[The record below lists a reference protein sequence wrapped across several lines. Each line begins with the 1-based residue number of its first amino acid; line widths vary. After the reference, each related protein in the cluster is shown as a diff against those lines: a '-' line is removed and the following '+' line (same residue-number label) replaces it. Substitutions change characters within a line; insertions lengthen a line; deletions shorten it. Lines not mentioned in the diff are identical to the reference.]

1 MGPITSFADLL
12 RAFWRRA
19 WLILTISV
27 VGTAL
32 SLVYAWTRAHSWEAT
47 AVIQIEMPR
56 VADTLASG
64 AATSTTTLIELVEQ
78 QVMSRDRIMTL
89 IETFEPFPAGWTM
102 TEKVGAMRESVRMVE
117 LIDPA
122 MAWRPDAQPT
132 GLSITVEL
140 GEAQAAADVAN
151 AIVDSIVGEAQS
163 RVSEQVSATLEFLLT
178 EESRI
183 RGEIEVI
190 EDQIATFRQTNMAS
204 LPEGLTAQRERLA
217 DLNAALLSI
226 DQQLLALDNASA
238 RQRPEEV
245 ERQRALLA
253 GQQDLLRANAAEI
266 EAAIAATPGV
276 ERELGAMTRK
286 LTQHEAELEVVTARR
301 TEAAMTQLLESQDQT
316 SRLVVLERAL
326 PPEFPSSRSRK
337 KIAAAGAMAS
347 VFMAFGVAL
356 ALELMSQGIRSS
368 AQMRRELGIDPVV
381 VIPRLSARRRG
392 GGGIWRWGVALL
404 AAAGA
409 AAAGAWAI
417 TRWGLIDRIG
427 CLLPRRDVR
436 PDRMLGSGVQPAE

>member
-19 WLILTISV
+19 WLIMTISV
-27 VGTAL
+27 IGTGL
-32 SLVYAWTRAHSWEAT
+32 SLLYAWTREHSWEAT

-56 VADTLASG
+56 VADTLAAGS
-64 AATSTTTLIELVEQ
+64 APSTTTLIELVEQ
-78 QVMSRDRIMTL
+78 QVMSRDRIIAL
-89 IETFEPFPAGWTM
+89 IETFEPFPAGWTL
-102 TEKVGAMRESVRMVE
+102 TEKVGAMRGAVRMVE

-122 MAWRPDAQPT
+122 MAWRPDVQPT

-140 GEAQAAADVAN
+140 GEAQVAADVAN

-163 RVSEQVSATLEFLLT
+163 RVSAQVTATLDFLVA
-178 EESRI
+178 EEARI
-183 RGEIEVI
+183 RGEIEGI
-190 EDQIATFRQTNMAS
+190 EDDIATFRQTNMAS

-217 DLNAALLSI
+217 DLNASLLAI
-226 DQQLLALDNASA
+226 DQEILALDNASA

-245 ERQRALLA
+245 ERQRTLLA

-316 SRLVVLERAL
+316 SRLVVLEHAL

-337 KIAAAGAMAS
+337 KIAMAGAVAS
-347 VFMAFGVAL
+347 VMMAFGVAL
-356 ALELMSQGIRSS
+356 ALELMSQGIRSA

-381 VIPRLSARRRG
+381 VIPRLTPRRRG
-392 GGGIWRWGVALL
+392 GGGISRWLAALL
-404 AAAGA
+404 AALGA
-409 AAAGAWAI
+409 AAAAIWAI

-427 CLLPRRDVR
+427 ALLPRRGAR
-436 PDRMLGSGVQPAE
+436 PDRLLDGGVQPAE